1 MKHIDKLL
9 DPKID
14 YVFKRIFGYVGNEEI
29 TKGLLSSI
37 IQKEISNI
45 KLDNKT
51 ILEKDLLEDKVG
63 ILDIRAK
70 IEDKINCNI
79 EMQIVD
85 RKNIE
90 KRILYYW
97 SKLYSMNLKAGKDYS
112 SGDKDILLQEIAY
125 AKHRKNVAK
134 TIRENNEQYSVID
147 YSNALIAGL
156 DVARSWGADI
166 ESMGDGGLL
175 GLTMYLYTGKKSD
188 AYFSKSQE
196 HPVCFIDSNGNLS
209 AIENSSSSWNTNLIK
224 EESNVFDKRY
234 DNIDKVIKILKKN
247 TQQDGTFKNYIAE
260 VSLPITNQ
268 AIKGQK
274 VIGENHAFTIK
285 AIKDDK
291 VILINPWDSTKEVQ
305 ISLADFMNS
314 AQMIN
319 MLKM

>member
-97 SKLYSMNLKAGKDYS
+97 SKLYSMNLKAGKDYENLE
-112 SGDKDILLQEIAY
+112 KVIVILITDYEIDSLKEIQKY
-125 AKHRKNVAK
+125 QTKWN
-134 TIRENNEQYSVID
+134 IRE
-147 YSNALIAGL
+147 
-156 DVARSWGADI
+156 
-166 ESMGDGGLL
+166 
-175 GLTMYLYTGKKSD
+175 
-188 AYFSKSQE
+188 
-196 HPVCFIDSNGNLS
+196 
-209 AIENSSSSWNTNLIK
+209 
-224 EESNVFDKRY
+224 EEY
-234 DNIDKVIKILKKN
+234 
-247 TQQDGTFKNYIAE
+247 
-260 VSLPITNQ
+260 
-268 AIKGQK
+268 QK
-274 VIGENHAFTIK
+274 VILTEVMEFYIIELPKYDKYKEKSKNEKLNRWIKFIKEPGGMEMGEDK
-285 AIKDDK
+285 AIQKA
-291 VILINPWDSTKEVQ
+291 KEVLEEISKDERERYLAELREKYILDQKAIEDAGYDKGLKDGMIQGKKEEKKKIAKNLLKLNMSIEQ
-305 ISLADFMNS
+305 IKEVTGLTEEE
-314 AQMIN
+314 IKK
-319 MLKM
+319 LK